1 MRGSQSEVVGGEPPR
16 GFHLDVRAHGF
27 AMTDAIRTYAT
38 DHVAG
43 RLAKHARDIQTVVVR
58 FDDVNGS
65 KGGADK
71 VCEVEV
77 TLRRSNPIVVTE
89 LDDDLRAAMS
99 RAADRIEQAVDRAL
113 ARRRDTSRQ
122 RGHKLVR
129 ERKTMS

>member
-1 MRGSQSEVVGGEPPR
+1 MIGSDSDVVGGEPPR
-16 GFHLDVRAHGF
+16 GFRLDVRAHGF

-43 RLAKHARDIQTVVVR
+43 RLAKHARDIQTVVLR
-58 FDDVNGS
+58 FDDVNGD

-77 TLRRSNPIVVTE
+77 TLRRASPIVVSE
-89 LDDDLRAAMS
+89 LHQDLRAAMA

-129 ERKTMS
+129 QRKTMT